1 MIDGL
6 SAAGC
11 RLVEAAS
18 FVSPKWV
25 PQMADGREVMA
36 GIRRGTGVR
45 YAALTP
51 NVKGL
56 KAAIAA
62 DVDEV
67 KMNHPVKSRL
77 QYVSKIGVMLLFTRG
92 EMRSGAGESE
102 GLREKAHLFLLY
114 DLPGFVSNRRSQ

>member
-1 MIDGL
+1 
-6 SAAGC
+6 
-11 RLVEAAS
+11 
-18 FVSPKWV
+18 
-25 PQMADGREVMA
+25 MADGREVMA

-67 KMNHPVKSRL
+67 KMDHPVKSRL
-77 QYVSKIGVMLLFTRG
+77 QNVNSKIGVMLLFTRG
-92 EMRSGAGESE
+92 EMRPGTGERE
-102 GLREKAHLFLLY
+102 GVRRKHTSYNLSR
-114 DLPGFVSNRRSQ
+114 FVCKKISQ